1 MVNTKHDTTS
11 YENCSYEREIF
22 DMNNLYDAFKK
33 SKMGSDWK
41 HQVQSYEM
49 NFLSELA
56 KLSKELN
63 QKTFKFLPTSEFVL
77 SERGKTRLISGEQIH
92 DRIAKGCLCDYELLP
107 LIKKYLIYDN
117 GASLKGKGIGFTR
130 KRFEMHLKK
139 YYQKNGSNDG
149 YILLIDF
156 SKYFDNI
163 RHNDFLE
170 IFKKIGTSDDAMWLL
185 SKTVERSRVD
195 VSYMDEFE
203 YENCLNQLFNS
214 LDHQKIDK
222 SRLTGNRHMPKH
234 LNIGD
239 QVAQVAGIC
248 YPLRLD
254 NYIKIVKG
262 IKLYGRYMDD
272 SYIIHEDKEYLRL
285 MLKEIVD
292 VARGIGITI
301 NVKKTRICKLSA
313 CFKFLQINYSLTDTG
328 RIIKKI
334 NPKRIVAMRR
344 KMKKLIYVLPIQEF
358 DNLYKSWISNHYK
371 IMSAKQRESMNEL
384 YSALKGER
392 YVQNNA

>member
-11 YENCSYEREIF
+11 YENCSYKREIF

-41 HQVQSYEM
+41 HQVQGYEM

-56 KLSKELN
+56 KLNKELN
-63 QKTFKFLPTSEFVL
+63 QKKFKFLPTSEFVL

-92 DRIAKGCLCDYELLP
+92 DRIAKGCLCDFELLP
-107 LIKKYLIYDN
+107 LINKYLIYDN

-130 KRFEMHLKK
+130 KRFEVHLKK
-139 YYQKNGSNDG
+139 YYQQNGSNDG

-163 RHNDFLE
+163 RHDDFMN
-170 IFKKIGTSDDAMWLL
+170 IFKEVGISDDAMWLL
-185 SKTVERSRVD
+185 GKTVERSRVD
-195 VSYMDEFE
+195 VSFMDDIE
-203 YENCLNQLFNS
+203 YANCLNKLFNS

-222 SRLTGNRHMPKH
+222 SKLSGKKYMHKH

-248 YPLRLD
+248 YLLKLD

-272 SYIIHEDKEYLRL
+272 SYIIHENKEYLKSL
-285 MLKEIVD
+285 LNEIID
-292 VARGIGITI
+292 VANSVGITI
-301 NVKKTRICKLSA
+301 NIKKTRICKLSGH
-313 CFKFLQINYSLTDTG
+313 FRFLQIKYSLTDTG

-344 KMKKLIYVLPIQEF
+344 KMKKLIHVLPIHEF
-358 DNLYKSWISNHYK
+358 DNLYRSWISNHYK
-371 IMSAKQRESMNEL
+371 IMSAKQRDGMNEL
-384 YSALKGER
+384 YSALKGNR
-392 YVQNNA
+392 NVQNNT

>member
-11 YENCSYEREIF
+11 YENCSCKREIF
-22 DMNNLYDAFKK
+22 DSNNLYDAFKK
-33 SKMGSDWK
+33 AKKGSDWK
-41 HQVQSYEM
+41 NQVQKYEM
-49 NFLSELA
+49 NFLSEISN
-56 KLSKELN
+56 LSKELN
-63 QKTFKFLPTSEFVL
+63 DKKFKFLPTSEFVL

-92 DRIAKGCLCDYELLP
+92 DRIAKGCLCDFELLP

-117 GASLKGKGIGFTR
+117 GASLKGKGIDFTR
-130 KRFEMHLKK
+130 RRFETHLRK
-139 YYQKNGSNDG
+139 YFKTKGSNDG

-170 IFKKIGTSDDAMWLL
+170 IFKNIGISDDAMWLL
-185 SKTVERSRVD
+185 NKTVERSRVD
-195 VSYMDEFE
+195 VSYMDELE

-222 SRLTGNRHMPKH
+222 SKLTGNRHMPKH

-254 NYIKIVKG
+254 NYIKIVRG

-272 SYIIHEDKEYLRL
+272 SYIIHEDREYLRL
-285 MLKEIVD
+285 ILNEIVD
-292 VARGIGITI
+292 VAKGIGITI

-313 CFKFLQINYSLTDTG
+313 YFKFLQINYSLTDTG

-344 KMKKLIYVLPIQEF
+344 KMKKLIHVLPIHEF

-371 IMSAKQRESMNEL
+371 IMSVKQRNGMNEL
-384 YSALKGER
+384 YSALKGNR
-392 YVQNNA
+392 YVQNNT

>member
-22 DMNNLYDAFKK
+22 DINNLYDAFKK

-92 DRIAKGCLCDYELLP
+92 DRIAKGCLCDFELLP

-130 KRFEMHLKK
+130 KRFEVHLRK
-139 YYQKNGSNDG
+139 YFKQNGSNEG

-163 RHNDFLE
+163 RHNEFIS
-170 IFKKIGTSDDAMWLL
+170 IFKNAGISDEALWLL
-185 SKTVERSRVD
+185 EKTVEESRVD
-195 VSYMDEFE
+195 VSYMSGYE
-203 YENCLNQLFNS
+203 YSNCMDSLFNS
-214 LDHQKIDK
+214 LEHQRIDK
-222 SRLTGNRHMPKH
+222 VKLTGEKFMNKH

-248 YPLRLD
+248 YPMKLD
-254 NYIKIVKG
+254 NYIKIVRSVKF
-262 IKLYGRYMDD
+262 YGRYMDD
-272 SYIIHEDKEYLRL
+272 SYIIHEDIEF
-285 MLKEIVD
+285 LKSVLNEIVE
-292 VARGIGITI
+292 VARSVGITI
-301 NVKKTRICKLSA
+301 NIKKTRICKLSR
-313 CFKFLQINYSLTDTG
+313 CFKFLQIKYSLTDTG
-328 RIIKKI
+328 RIIKRI

-344 KMKKLIYVLPIQEF
+344 KMKKLIRVLPIHEF
-358 DNLYKSWISNHYK
+358 DNLYRSWISNHYK
-371 IMSAKQRESMNEL
+371 IMSAKQRDGMNEL
-384 YSALKGER
+384 YTALKGEK
-392 YVQNNA
+392 YVQNNV